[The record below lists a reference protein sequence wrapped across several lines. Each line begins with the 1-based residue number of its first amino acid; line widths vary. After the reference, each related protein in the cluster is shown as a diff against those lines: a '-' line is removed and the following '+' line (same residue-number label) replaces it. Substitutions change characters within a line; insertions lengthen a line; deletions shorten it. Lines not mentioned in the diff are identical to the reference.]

1 MEKIEK
7 SQQKGTG
14 AYRMDIGAIT
24 YRDLESYLLER
35 GGRYGFTNLVRAL
48 RTSEFT
54 ADYISLF
61 EGESVIVEIKK
72 TIGPDHVRKLSDL
85 RLRTGRDVHVWTLS
99 AGDDVVALID
109 RLEGIHVHTPDRG
122 DIDDWIR
129 SRLNAG
135 GKERG
140 KAPITGELYDCVS
153 YLERKELSIITP
165 EMVREFLR
173 PGEEGHSSEEEL
185 FKRASRLVHQLSEKD
200 WLERIT
206 QRRYLLI
213 PQRAD
218 STFWSEHP
226 LVVAS
231 NIVKPSFVTAGAA
244 LNFHGLLDQVFFH
257 IVVATRTRHSPVD
270 FQGIT
275 YSFVEV
281 SEDRFFGYSEVGK
294 GPQPIVVAH
303 PERALVDILDRLPFL
318 SDVQDPVS
326 PFYLAAE
333 DIDLDR
339 LVEYALRLGS
349 HAAIRRLGYLLES
362 FDEVVG
368 LEALKARHLERL
380 ENGVGKYRNLTPF
393 GARLPEEGVD
403 IRKWR
408 ILDNVDLKNEIRAR
422 VEG

>member
-1 MEKIEK
+1 
-7 SQQKGTG
+7 
-14 AYRMDIGAIT
+14 MDNDEIT
-24 YRDLESYLLER
+24 YRDLEAYLRDR
-35 GGRYGFTNLVRAL
+35 GGGYGFTNLVRTF
-48 RTSEFT
+48 RTTEFT
-54 ADYISLF
+54 ADYIGLF
-61 EGESVIVEIKK
+61 KGDSVFIEIKK
-72 TIGPDHVRKLSDL
+72 QIRPEHVHKLSDL
-85 RLRTGRDVHVWTLS
+85 RRRTGRDVHVWTLS
-99 AGDDVVALID
+99 ANHDAVALID
-109 RLEGIHVHTPDRG
+109 GIEGLHVHTPDRA
-122 DIDDWIR
+122 DIDNWIGDRR
-129 SRLNAG
+129 SAE

-140 KAPITGELYDCVS
+140 KATIAGELYDCVS
-153 YLERKELSIITP
+153 YLERKELSIISP
-165 EMVREFLR
+165 EMVKEFLLSK
-173 PGEEGHSSEEEL
+173 EEGHGSEEEMN
-185 FKRASRLVHQLSEKD
+185 KRASRQIHQLSEKG

-213 PQRAD
+213 PLRAD

-226 LVVAS
+226 LVIAS

-244 LNFHGLLDQVFFH
+244 LNFHGLHDQVFFR
-257 IVVATRTRHSPVD
+257 IVVATRRRHSPVD

-281 SEDRFFGYSEVGK
+281 SEDRFYGYSEVGK

-318 SDVQDPVS
+318 SDVHDPVS
-326 PFYLAAE
+326 PFHLAAE

-339 LVEYALRLGS
+339 LVEYAFRLGS